1 MKELSYHILDI
12 ANNSVRAK
20 AKHIE
25 IHILEDRIHDSFSFE
40 IIDDG
45 CGMSEEMVMSIKNP
59 FITSRT
65 FRKVGLGIPLLNDTC
80 MNCNGSLRIIS
91 KVGVG
96 TKVSAQM
103 QLSHIDRPPMGNLT
117 SSVVTLMTADDGI
130 EYEYIHKVNDQE
142 FRVTTKELADILGDV
157 PLSTPS
163 VVLWLKE
170 YIDENVKELL
180 MN

>member
-25 IHILEDRIHDSFSFE
+25 IHILEDRVHDSISFE

-45 CGMSEEMVMSIKNP
+45 CGMSEEMVAAIKNP

-80 MNCNGSLRIIS
+80 KNCNGNLSILS
-91 KVGVG
+91 KIGRG
-96 TKVSAQM
+96 TKVLAQM
-103 QLSHIDRPPMGNLT
+103 QLSHIDRPPMGNLVST
-117 SSVVTLMTADDGI
+117 IVTLMTSEDGI
-130 EYEYIHKVNDQE
+130 EYDYTHKVNEKE
-142 FRVTTKELADILGDV
+142 FHVATSELKSILGDV
-157 PLSTPS
+157 PLSMPE

-170 YIDENVKELL
+170 YIQENLQELL